1 MATSKTAVPTKKG
14 GAKSSMSAAHKAAL
28 AKGREEGRIVRHY
41 LEALEQAKPR
51 RGRKR
56 TPQSIQKRLAAI
68 EASLADAEA
77 LSRLQLVQEQ
87 MDLEVELAATGETV
101 DLPSFEKDFVKV
113 ARDYG
118 ARKGISYSAW
128 RSVGVSA
135 AVLQKAGIA
144 RSRG

>member
-1 MATSKTAVPTKKG
+1 
-14 GAKSSMSAAHKAAL
+14 MSAAHKAAL

-144 RSRG
+144 RSHG